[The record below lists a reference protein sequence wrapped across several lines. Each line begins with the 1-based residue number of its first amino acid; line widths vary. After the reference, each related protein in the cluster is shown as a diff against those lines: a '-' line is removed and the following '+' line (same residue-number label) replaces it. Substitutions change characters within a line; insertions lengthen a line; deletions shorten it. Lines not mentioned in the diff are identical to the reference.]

1 MVFDPSVYNEFRYLA
16 ADFSAE
22 DCSFSFRFELVSPT
36 QTHQFTERIAFTPV
50 RKEREVDWPR
60 VRSIAIMLGA
70 VVGLS
75 YYKAAAPPR
84 YVIALEGMTQ
94 AGIDYLEVALR
105 EGLAE
110 YAFRNDFPGPLS
122 PEIVLQAPLAEE
134 WPPEEHLTP
143 SGDPLVPIGGGK
155 DSVVTVELL
164 AAARMHPVQFAVNP
178 NKIMYRV
185 GRIKGHPVL
194 AASREL
200 DPHLLELNAVGAR
213 NGHVPV
219 TAMNSLIALVQ
230 ARIIGLGPVVMSLE
244 ASASEATL
252 VWDGHDVNHQWSK
265 SEQAEELLQ
274 DMLGPQAG
282 LSAGAY
288 FSLLRPYSEVQIAR
302 YFAALPEYHP
312 VITSCN
318 RAFRQGVEDARWCGD
333 CDKCRFI
340 FLILSPFIPATSLT
354 RMFADNLLDNQ
365 SQVEGYRALLG
376 LHEHRPF
383 ECVGEQ
389 AESLLAFTWIVHQSD
404 WCHSAVVKALIEE
417 MPELSQPHPD
427 LEDQVLGERH
437 GRISLPAPFES
448 LGSVLA

>member
-1 MVFDPSVYNEFRYLA
+1 MVFDPSVYTEFRYIA
-16 ADFSAE
+16 ADFTAE
-22 DCSFSFRFELVSPT
+22 DFSYSFRFELVSPT
-36 QTHQFTERIAFTPV
+36 ETHQFTERIAFTPV
-50 RKEREVDWPR
+50 RPEHEVDWPR

-75 YYKAAAPPR
+75 YYKVAAPPR

-94 AGIDYLEVALR
+94 AGVDYLQVALR

-110 YAFRNDFPGPLS
+110 YAYRNEFPGLLS
-122 PEIVLQAPLAEE
+122 PEIVLEAPLAEQ
-134 WPPEEHLTP
+134 WPVDQHLTP

-194 AASREL
+194 AASRSL
-200 DPHLLELNAVGAR
+200 DPHLLELNAVGAL

-365 SQVEGYRALLG
+365 TQVEGYRALLG

-389 AESLLAFTWIVHQSD
+389 AESLLAFTWIAHQSD
-404 WCHSAVVKALIEE
+404 WCHSAVVKALTEE
-417 MPELSQPHPD
+417 MPELSQPHPE

>member
-1 MVFDPSVYNEFRYLA
+1 MVFDPSVCTEFRYLA

-22 DCSFSFRFELVSPT
+22 DFSYSFRFELVSPGE
-36 QTHQFTERIAFTPV
+36 THQFTERIAFTPV
-50 RKEREVDWPR
+50 RPEHEVDWPR

-75 YYKAAAPPR
+75 YYKVAAPSR

-94 AGIDYLEVALR
+94 AGVDYLQVALR

-110 YAFRNDFPGPLS
+110 YAYRNEFPGLLS
-122 PEIVLQAPLAEE
+122 PEIVLEAPLAEQ
-134 WPPEEHLTP
+134 WPVDQHLTP

-194 AASREL
+194 AASRSL
-200 DPHLLELNAVGAR
+200 DPHLLELNAVGAL

-365 SQVEGYRALLG
+365 TQVEGYRALLG

-389 AESLLAFTWIVHQSD
+389 AESLLAFTWIAHQSD
-404 WCHSAVVKALIEE
+404 WCHSAVVKALTEE
-417 MPELSQPHPD
+417 MPELSQPHPE

>member
-1 MVFDPSVYNEFRYLA
+1 MVFDPSVYTEFRYIA
-16 ADFSAE
+16 ADFTAE
-22 DCSFSFRFELVSPT
+22 DFSYSFRFELVSPT
-36 QTHQFTERIAFTPV
+36 ETHQFTERIAFTPV
-50 RKEREVDWPR
+50 RPEHEVDWPR

-75 YYKAAAPPR
+75 YYKVAAPPR
-84 YVIALEGMTQ
+84 YVIALEGLTQ
-94 AGIDYLEVALR
+94 AGVDYLQVALR

-110 YAFRNDFPGPLS
+110 YAYRNEFPGLLS
-122 PEIVLQAPLAEE
+122 PEIVLEAPLAEQ
-134 WPPEEHLTP
+134 WPVDQHLTP

-194 AASREL
+194 AASRSL
-200 DPHLLELNAVGAR
+200 DPHLLELNAVGAL

-365 SQVEGYRALLG
+365 TQVEGYRALLG

-389 AESLLAFTWIVHQSD
+389 AESLLAFTWIAHQSD
-404 WCHSAVVKALIEE
+404 WCHSAVVKALTEE
-417 MPELSQPHPD
+417 MPELSQPHPE

>member
-1 MVFDPSVYNEFRYLA
+1 MVFDPSVYTEFRYIA
-16 ADFSAE
+16 ADFTAE
-22 DCSFSFRFELVSPT
+22 DFSYSFRFELVSPT
-36 QTHQFTERIAFTPV
+36 ETHQFTERIAFTPV
-50 RKEREVDWPR
+50 RPEHEVDWPR

-75 YYKAAAPPR
+75 YYKVAAPPR

-94 AGIDYLEVALR
+94 AGVDYLQVALR

-110 YAFRNDFPGPLS
+110 YAYRNEFPGLLS
-122 PEIVLQAPLAEE
+122 PEIVLEAPLAEHL
-134 WPPEEHLTP
+134 PVDQHLTP

-194 AASREL
+194 AASRSL
-200 DPHLLELNAVGAR
+200 DPHLLELNAVGAL

-365 SQVEGYRALLG
+365 TQVEGYRALLG

-389 AESLLAFTWIVHQSD
+389 AESLLAFTWIAHQSD
-404 WCHSAVVKALIEE
+404 WCHSAVVKALTEE
-417 MPELSQPHPD
+417 MPELSQPHPE

>member
-1 MVFDPSVYNEFRYLA
+1 MVFDPSVYTEFRYIA
-16 ADFSAE
+16 ADFTAE
-22 DCSFSFRFELVSPT
+22 DFSYSFRFELVSPT
-36 QTHQFTERIAFTPV
+36 ETHQFTERIAFTPV
-50 RKEREVDWPR
+50 RPEHEVDWPR

-75 YYKAAAPPR
+75 YYKVAAPPR

-94 AGIDYLEVALR
+94 AGVDYLQVALR

-110 YAFRNDFPGPLS
+110 YAYRNEFPGLLS
-122 PEIVLQAPLAEE
+122 PEIVLEAALAEQ
-134 WPPEEHLTP
+134 WPVDQHLTP

-194 AASREL
+194 AASRSL
-200 DPHLLELNAVGAR
+200 DPHLLELNAVGAL

-365 SQVEGYRALLG
+365 TQVEGYRALLG

-389 AESLLAFTWIVHQSD
+389 AESLLAFTWIAHQSD
-404 WCHSAVVKALIEE
+404 WCRSAVVKALTEE
-417 MPELSQPHPD
+417 MPELSQPHPE

>member
-1 MVFDPSVYNEFRYLA
+1 MVFDPPVYTEFRYLA

-22 DCSFSFRFELVSPT
+22 DFSYSFRFELVSPGE
-36 QTHQFTERIAFTPV
+36 THQFTERIAFTPV
-50 RKEREVDWPR
+50 RPEHEVDWPR

-75 YYKAAAPPR
+75 YYKVAAPPR

-94 AGIDYLEVALR
+94 AGVDYLQVALR

-110 YAFRNDFPGPLS
+110 YAYRNEFPGLLS
-122 PEIVLQAPLAEE
+122 PEIVLEAPLAEQ
-134 WPPEEHLTP
+134 WPVDQHLTP

-194 AASREL
+194 AASRSL
-200 DPHLLELNAVGAR
+200 DPHLLELNAVGAL

-365 SQVEGYRALLG
+365 TQVEGYRALLG

-389 AESLLAFTWIVHQSD
+389 AESLLAFTWIAHQSD
-404 WCHSAVVKALIEE
+404 WCHSAVVKALTEE
-417 MPELSQPHPD
+417 MPELSQPHPE

>member
-1 MVFDPSVYNEFRYLA
+1 MVFDPSVYTEFRYLA

-22 DCSFSFRFELVSPT
+22 DFSYSFRFELVSPGE
-36 QTHQFTERIAFTPV
+36 THQFTERIAFTPV
-50 RKEREVDWPR
+50 RPEHEVDWPR

-75 YYKAAAPPR
+75 YYKVAAPSR

-94 AGIDYLEVALR
+94 AGVDYLQVALR

-110 YAFRNDFPGPLS
+110 YAYRNEFPGLLS
-122 PEIVLQAPLAEE
+122 PEIVLEAPLAEQ
-134 WPPEEHLTP
+134 WPVDQHLTP

-194 AASREL
+194 AASRSL
-200 DPHLLELNAVGAR
+200 DPHLLELNAVGAL

-219 TAMNSLIALVQ
+219 TAMNSLIALAQ

-365 SQVEGYRALLG
+365 TQVEGYRALLG

-389 AESLLAFTWIVHQSD
+389 AESLLAFTWIAHQSD
-404 WCHSAVVKALIEE
+404 WCHSAVVKALTEE
-417 MPELSQPHPD
+417 MPELSQPHPE

>member
-1 MVFDPSVYNEFRYLA
+1 MVFDQSVYTEFRYIA
-16 ADFSAE
+16 ADFTAE
-22 DCSFSFRFELVSPT
+22 DFSYSFRFELVSPT
-36 QTHQFTERIAFTPV
+36 ETHQFTERIAFTPV
-50 RKEREVDWPR
+50 RPEHEVDWPR

-75 YYKAAAPPR
+75 YYKVAAPPR

-94 AGIDYLEVALR
+94 AGVDYLQVALR

-110 YAFRNDFPGPLS
+110 YAYRNEFPGLLS
-122 PEIVLQAPLAEE
+122 PEIVLEAPLAEQ
-134 WPPEEHLTP
+134 WPVDQHLTP

-164 AAARMHPVQFAVNP
+164 AAARMHPLQFAVNP

-194 AASREL
+194 AASRSL
-200 DPHLLELNAVGAR
+200 DPHLLELNAVGAL

-365 SQVEGYRALLG
+365 TQVEGYRALLG

-389 AESLLAFTWIVHQSD
+389 AESLLAFTWIAHQSD
-404 WCHSAVVKALIEE
+404 WCHSAVVKALTEE
-417 MPELSQPHPD
+417 MPELSQPHPE

>member
-1 MVFDPSVYNEFRYLA
+1 MVFDPSVCTEFRYLA

-22 DCSFSFRFELVSPT
+22 DFSYSFRFELVSPGE
-36 QTHQFTERIAFTPV
+36 THQFTERIAFTPV
-50 RKEREVDWPR
+50 RPEHEVDWPR

-75 YYKAAAPPR
+75 YYKVAAPPR

-94 AGIDYLEVALR
+94 AGVDYLQVALR

-110 YAFRNDFPGPLS
+110 YAYRNEFPGLLS
-122 PEIVLQAPLAEE
+122 PEIVLEAPLAEQ
-134 WPPEEHLTP
+134 WPVDQHLTP

-194 AASREL
+194 AASRSL
-200 DPHLLELNAVGAR
+200 DPHLLELNAVGAL

-365 SQVEGYRALLG
+365 TQVEGYRALLG

-389 AESLLAFTWIVHQSD
+389 AESLLAFTWIAHQSD
-404 WCHSAVVKALIEE
+404 WCHSAVVKALTEE
-417 MPELSQPHPD
+417 MPELSQPHPE

>member
-1 MVFDPSVYNEFRYLA
+1 MVFDPSVYTEFRYIA
-16 ADFSAE
+16 ADFTAE
-22 DCSFSFRFELVSPT
+22 DFSYSFRFELVSPT
-36 QTHQFTERIAFTPV
+36 ETHQFTERIAFTPV
-50 RKEREVDWPR
+50 RPEHEVDWPR

-75 YYKAAAPPR
+75 YYKVAAPPR

-94 AGIDYLEVALR
+94 AGVDYLQVALR

-110 YAFRNDFPGPLS
+110 YAYRNEFPGLLS
-122 PEIVLQAPLAEE
+122 PEIVLEAPLAEQ
-134 WPPEEHLTP
+134 WPVDQHLTP

-164 AAARMHPVQFAVNP
+164 AAARMHPLQFAVNP

-194 AASREL
+194 AASRSL
-200 DPHLLELNAVGAR
+200 DPHLLELNAVGAL

-365 SQVEGYRALLG
+365 TQVEGYRALLG

-383 ECVGEQ
+383 ECV
-389 AESLLAFTWIVHQSD
+389 
-404 WCHSAVVKALIEE
+404 
-417 MPELSQPHPD
+417 
-427 LEDQVLGERH
+427 
-437 GRISLPAPFES
+437 
-448 LGSVLA
+448 

>member
-1 MVFDPSVYNEFRYLA
+1 MVFDPSVYTEFRYIA
-16 ADFSAE
+16 ADFTAE
-22 DCSFSFRFELVSPT
+22 DFSYSFRFELVSPT
-36 QTHQFTERIAFTPV
+36 ETHQFTERIAFTPV
-50 RKEREVDWPR
+50 RPEHEVDWPR

-75 YYKAAAPPR
+75 YYKVAAPSR

-94 AGIDYLEVALR
+94 AGVDYLQVALR

-110 YAFRNDFPGPLS
+110 YAYRNEFPGLLS
-122 PEIVLQAPLAEE
+122 PEIVLEAPLAEQ
-134 WPPEEHLTP
+134 WPVDQHLTP

-194 AASREL
+194 AASRSL
-200 DPHLLELNAVGAR
+200 DPHLLELNAVGAL

-365 SQVEGYRALLG
+365 TQVEGYRALLG

-389 AESLLAFTWIVHQSD
+389 AESLLAFTWIAHQSD
-404 WCHSAVVKALIEE
+404 WCHSAVVKALTEE
-417 MPELSQPHPD
+417 MPELSQPHPE